1 MRCDTPVYF
10 QSVTDGRYNYTSGN
24 YGDDT
29 VTEIMRYA
37 AVTDAREE
45 TVGLL
50 YGKLRQGVLVVRL
63 QNHYKAD
70 FDYIRIGS
78 KRYHVDFRRELNH
91 KQVFYVTDVL

>member
-37 AVTDAREE
+37 AVTDARNCRIA
-45 TVGLL
+45 
-50 YGKLRQGVLVVRL
+50 LRQTSSRC
-63 QNHYKAD
+63 
-70 FDYIRIGS
+70 IGCTIA
-78 KRYHVDFRRELNH
+78 KPL
-91 KQVFYVTDVL
+91 